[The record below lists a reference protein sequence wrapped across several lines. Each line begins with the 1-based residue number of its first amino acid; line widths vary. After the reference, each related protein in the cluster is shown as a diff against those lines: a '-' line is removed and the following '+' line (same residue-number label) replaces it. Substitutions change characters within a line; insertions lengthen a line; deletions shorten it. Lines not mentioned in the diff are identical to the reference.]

1 MKNILLLGLAIALFS
16 QANAQHHHHRG
27 GNNRGNRHNSII
39 VQQRA
44 PVQVRINVGIPAR
57 RNPIYIAPRTR
68 VVYTNCNV
76 CHHHNGCNHN
86 NGARGNYNYQH
97 EDLIYQLRNTS
108 FESDKIIIAKQ
119 AVRGQGYSANQIA
132 DIMIE
137 FSYESSRLE
146 FAKFSYGFCI
156 DPHNYFQVNSAFQY
170 SSSIEELES
179 FIH

>member
-1 MKNILLLGLAIALFS
+1 MKKILFLGLAVALFG

-27 GNNRGNRHNSII
+27 GNNRGNRHNSAI
-39 VQQRA
+39 VQRRT
-44 PVQVRINVGIPAR
+44 PVQVRINVGIPVK
-57 RNPIYIAPRTR
+57 RNPFYIAPRTR
-68 VVYTNCNV
+68 VVYSNCNI

-86 NGARGNYNYQH
+86 NGARGNYNNQY

-108 FESDKIIIAKQ
+108 FESDKLIVAKQ
-119 AVRGQGYSANQIA
+119 AVRGQGYSSNQIA
-132 DIMIE
+132 DIMME
-137 FSYESSRLE
+137 FSYESNRLE

-156 DPHNYFQVNSAFQY
+156 DQHNYYKVNSAFQY